1 MIVAHAVPGEE
12 VVRGTGHHRQ
22 NHILRMMH
30 TVAIAA
36 PAVDAA
42 TETAPPHRVAPDPA
56 PLWRVVV
63 RTVMEE
69 GTATHAP
76 AVPVSLKGV
85 DMVGQHLLLMLW
97 ILELVGG

>member
-12 VVRGTGHHRQ
+12 ARGTGHHRQ

-30 TVAIAA
+30 PVAVTAH
-36 PAVDAA
+36 AVDAA
-42 TETAPPHRVAPDPA
+42 TETAPPPRVAPDPA

-63 RTVMEE
+63 RTVMGE

-76 AVPVSLKGV
+76 AVPVFLKGL
-85 DMVGQHLLLMLW
+85 DMVGQHLLLILW
-97 ILELVGG
+97 VLEIVGG